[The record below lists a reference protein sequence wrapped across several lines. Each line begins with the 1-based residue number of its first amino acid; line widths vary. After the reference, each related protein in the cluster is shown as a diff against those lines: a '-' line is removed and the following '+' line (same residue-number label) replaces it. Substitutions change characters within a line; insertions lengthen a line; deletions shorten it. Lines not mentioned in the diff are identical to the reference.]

1 MPHLPRRAANTRGQL
16 NLSEAVKTPAQ
27 EFHLGLLHP
36 HRHIIC
42 RLMRLGLQALLLQA
56 GGQRRVGNCAD
67 TAGHLLQQKQLRWQH
82 GLPAGPMLRRTQPVA
97 RAWPAVER
105 KAQDVG
111 LDSQLFG
118 AIMPSHVGNIVCLQF
133 ASRRCLWLMVLLAS
147 AGPQL
152 TGAARHCLGLQLGCP
167 ESASTAGGAR
177 FVSSRS
183 GLSPFVSGAAD

>member
-1 MPHLPRRAANTRGQL
+1 
-16 NLSEAVKTPAQ
+16 
-27 EFHLGLLHP
+27 
-36 HRHIIC
+36 
-42 RLMRLGLQALLLQA
+42 
-56 GGQRRVGNCAD
+56 
-67 TAGHLLQQKQLRWQH
+67 
-82 GLPAGPMLRRTQPVA
+82 MLRRTQPVA

-118 AIMPSHVGNIVCLQF
+118 AIMPSHVGNIVCLPF
-133 ASRRCLWLMVLLAS
+133 RISSVLVADGVACISRS
-147 AGPQL
+147 QL